1 MHTGTSKDHMLE
13 MEVLTDE
20 NISPAF
26 KRIKYGIRG
35 WLEDRTYEIKQEL
48 ARGES
53 KPFSEVVIHL
63 GNPQGMGQ
71 PPITFFRQV
80 MALLLCPD
88 LLDDPS
94 FPQDAKRRAKRILD
108 DTIGHT
114 ISSYTSAQGIN
125 VLRQD
130 VANYITQRDSYPA
143 NCEDIFLINGGA
155 EGIDVMMGIISTGI
169 TEGKGRA
176 GVMIPIPGYS
186 MYQARLLQHNTHQ
199 IFYLLDEDNNWGLN
213 MSELKKKLDGARP
226 HCLPRALVLIN
237 PGNPTGQVLTY
248 EDIQEVIK
256 FCAREKLVLFADEVY
271 QDNVYAEGAQFH
283 SCKKVLRD
291 LGDEYSGFQLIS
303 LHSSAKGYTGECG
316 LRGGYIELV
325 GFNDQL
331 RSRVKTYL
339 SARSC
344 PSTIGQ
350 VRIMYVM

>member
-1 MHTGTSKDHMLE
+1 
-13 MEVLTDE
+13 
-20 NISPAF
+20 
-26 KRIKYGIRG
+26 
-35 WLEDRTYEIKQEL
+35 
-48 ARGES
+48 
-53 KPFSEVVIHL
+53 
-63 GNPQGMGQ
+63 
-71 PPITFFRQV
+71 
-80 MALLLCPD
+80 
-88 LLDDPS
+88 
-94 FPQDAKRRAKRILD
+94 
-108 DTIGHT
+108 
-114 ISSYTSAQGIN
+114 
-125 VLRQD
+125 
-130 VANYITQRDSYPA
+130 
-143 NCEDIFLINGGA
+143 
-155 EGIDVMMGIISTGI
+155 MMGIISTGI

-176 GVMIPIPGYS
+176 GVMIPIPGYG

-199 IFYLLDEDNNWGLN
+199 VIPIRVTWHNSWGLN

-283 SCKKVLRD
+283 SCKKLLKD

-303 LHSSAKGYTGECG
+303 LHSSAKGYTFECG

-344 PSTIGQ
+344 PSTIAQVIMGLTCNTPMPGDESYEKFSKVCTDSYKKKAKMTTEVLNSMENVKCNEVAGAMYAFPRITPPKKAIEAAKAKEMPPDEFYCWQALEKTGIYMIPGQ
-350 VRIMYVM
+350 VFDMKGSGNNFQITILPSEETFAPMFERLRTFHQEFMAQFKDTN